1 MGGVRMFFRD
11 YFNSIADYLEAK
23 FKGMQRKGQNPV
35 DKGELC
41 EMFIKDFLHD
51 LFSNRFEIFRGGKIV
66 NIDNLES
73 KQIDILLTS
82 KNTIKIFGD
91 KGIYPIESVYGVFT
105 VTATLDHPKLF
116 DCIEELKSIPK
127 QNPKF
132 VMHPLLNSAQVR
144 EKWNRRFPYKCV
156 FGFTG
161 DINQRW
167 CDELNQIVEQNSATK
182 EYLPDSIVV
191 NKKGAINKIH
201 NKPKEL
207 IGGGT
212 TEDDFFYTDFAQ
224 FKYYGAPISQIANDL
239 FILSNW
245 QQYIFPAYNEY
256 FNKDFAASYEES
268 NS

>member
-11 YFNSIADYLEAK
+11 YFNSIVDCLDAK

-35 DKGELC
+35 DRGELC
-41 EMFIKDFLHD
+41 EMFLKDFLCD
-51 LFSNRFEIFRGGKIV
+51 LFSNQFEIFRGGKIV

-82 KNTIKIFGD
+82 KNTIKIFRD

-105 VTATLDHPKLF
+105 VTATLDHSKLH

-132 VMHPLLNSAQVR
+132 TIHPLLNSKQVLK
-144 EKWNRRFPYKCV
+144 KWTQRFPYKCI

-161 DINQRW
+161 DINQGW
-167 CDELNQIVEQNSATK
+167 CNELNQIVKQNPTTK

-191 NKKGAINKIH
+191 NKKGVINKIYD
-201 NKPKEL
+201 NDKPREL

-212 TEDDFFYTDFAQ
+212 AEDDFFYTDFDQ
-224 FKYYGAPISQIANDL
+224 FKYYRGAIQLIANDL
-239 FILSNW
+239 FVLSSW
-245 QQYIFPAYNEY
+245 QQYVFPSYHEY
-256 FNKDFAASYEES
+256 FNKDLAAS
-268 NS
+268 